1 MDCIHRIKPSDWD
14 NLVREKDYGIID
26 DNIKYFIFDF
36 KAIVLKV
43 KDKDF
48 KKNIEFI
55 VSQYRN
61 EFKAYEQ
68 YFIDSVINNY
78 DNSYYVYLFKNS
90 KIIGMVRSGVRKD
103 KAEISMVYLL
113 PDYRGKGYAFK
124 MMKIFINFLKKQDE
138 IIKIGLS
145 VEKENISALNL
156 YKKLKLNTECEKEE
170 ELFENGIKIIYNM
183 IYMSIICK
191 QI

>member
-26 DNIKYFIFDF
+26 DDIRYFIFDF

-43 KDKDF
+43 KDNDF

-55 VSQYRN
+55 ISQYRN
-61 EFKAYEQ
+61 EFKSYEQ

-78 DNSYYVYLFKNS
+78 DNSYYIYLFKNN
-90 KIIGMVRSGVRKD
+90 KIFGMVRSGVRKG

-124 MMKIFINFLKKQDE
+124 MMKIFINFLKKRDE

-156 YKKLKLNTECEKEE
+156 YKKLELNTECEKEE
-170 ELFENGIKIIYNM
+170 ELFENGFKIIYNM
-183 IYMSIICK
+183 IYMSIIC
-191 QI
+191 